1 HTNIN
6 RRRELLEKEK
16 EEEELVVVVRRRRRG
31 VKSGSSICSIT
42 RQDPCPAPPSS
53 PSPSQGHTPPPSPR
67 RPRCTMVDVYVFGLN
82 CSNCLGL
89 GDSQSTILPKKLD
102 FTFLPLTISLSPGH
116 RGPSCLP
123 GATMATASWG
133 TGPPTRG
140 CVQCWCLPTC
150 STRGTSSYSVECNSL
165 ALLYAWGYNNCQVG
179 SGFTANQPTP
189 RRVSNC
195 LQNKV
200 AVSITCDV
208 RLGNNGNQLTPCRLV
223 GLQGLCVQQV
233 STHTYTTSSNIHPT
247 PPLQIASGY
256 AHSLQRATPHPPQ
269 QLRPIVARCTC
280 GAIVVL
286 FLTHFSCTDD
296 FFACFTTPSVM
307 WRLVSMGNRSIVCV
321 FYFLTV
327 AQSLKEEF
335 DSPETANLKFSV
347 DGKQAGL
354 LDLAT
359 SYCENRLKCL
369 CQCQHIKR
377 GSPCATTQR
386 SDLEE
391 FCFKFC
397 VNHLTDVTQTA
408 AFWQIQGNLLKEFI
422 CRASRCGTL
431 N

>member
-31 VKSGSSICSIT
+31 FHVKSGSSICSIT

-53 PSPSQGHTPPPSPR
+53 PSPSQGHTPS
-67 RPRCTMVDVYVFGLN
+67 TVTTETEVYVFGLN

-116 RGPSCLP
+116 RG
-123 GATMATASWG
+123 
-133 TGPPTRG
+133 
-140 CVQCWCLPTC
+140 
-150 STRGTSSYSVECNSL
+150 YSVECNSL

-200 AVSITCDV
+200 AVSITCGQTSSGYV

-256 AHSLQRATPHPPQ
+256 AHSVALTDEGLLVPLHTHLSTKTPSGQ
-269 QLRPIVARCTC
+269 CTC

-307 WRLVSMGNRSIVCV
+307 WRLVSMVTVRS
-321 FYFLTV
+321 LN
-327 AQSLKEEF
+327 
-335 DSPETANLKFSV
+335 SPETANLSSAWTANKQVIEIDQFSYPV
-347 DGKQAGL
+347 YRSFLEVLYTRGPGCDHPRQDVQRGREAHTRLFESPSWASHFRTSVTRCLLVVEHKALDRGPEPPLLIHIHSSLHPSIPPPDCFRLHLALSFTVPPEKWQA
-354 LDLAT
+354 D
-359 SYCENRLKCL
+359 R
-369 CQCQHIKR
+369 
-377 GSPCATTQR
+377 
-386 SDLEE
+386 
-391 FCFKFC
+391 
-397 VNHLTDVTQTA
+397 
-408 AFWQIQGNLLKEFI
+408 
-422 CRASRCGTL
+422 
-431 N
+431 